1 MKARWIS
8 IAIAALMIGGAGPVL
23 TTQALFIKSFNPESQ
38 STNVLAPEA
47 LAEKKGCLEC
57 HAIDK
62 KKIGPA
68 YHDVAA
74 KYKDDANARE
84 ALVQV
89 VKKGGKGNW
98 LKVTGG
104 SPMPSFERR
113 LSDARPPP
121 PHPAA
126 CFG

>member
-8 IAIAALMIGGAGPVL
+8 IPIAILMFIGVGPTL
-23 TTQALFIKSFNPESQ
+23 TTRALLSEPLSSAAQ
-38 STNVLAPEA
+38 STNTLAPEA
-47 LAEKKGCLEC
+47 LAEKSGCLEC
-57 HAIDK
+57 HSIDK

-74 KYKDDANARE
+74 KYKDDPNARE
-84 ALVQV
+84 ALVRL

-113 LSDARPPP
+113 ISDAEIRRLVDWVLSQ
-121 PHPAA
+121 
-126 CFG
+126 